1 MIFITAP
8 IHPLFTDTLQSK
20 GLVFR
25 EMVDIT
31 YDELLHCID
40 EATGLVVSTRIPID
54 DKMIEAASKLQW
66 IGRLGSGMEH
76 IDVQAATRKN
86 IQCISSPEGNSNAVA
101 EHALGLLLNLL
112 RNISSSSREV
122 INHHWIRSA
131 NMGRELASLRV
142 GIIGYGNTGSRF
154 ASLLCKL
161 GLDVYAH
168 DKYKKGFGQDG
179 VRECELSFIQAH
191 CNVISFHLPYSTE
204 THHYANANF
213 FGALQQHPI
222 ILNTSRGNVL
232 DTGALLHALDAQK
245 IAGAGLDVLENE
257 NLSSY
262 TQEQQSQLQQLLSH
276 KNVLVTP
283 HIAGYTHEAF
293 YKMSKVLLEKLRLI
307 E

>member
-8 IHPLFTDTLQSK
+8 IHPFFTETLQSK

-25 EMVDIT
+25 EMVDTT

-40 EATGLVVSTRIPID
+40 EATGLVVSTRLPID
-54 DKMIEAASKLQW
+54 AKMIEAATKLQW

-86 IQCISSPEGNSNAVA
+86 IQCISTPEGNSNAVA
-101 EHALGLLLNLL
+101 EHALGLLLSLL
-112 RNISSSSREV
+112 RNISISSREV
-122 INHHWIRSA
+122 INHQWIRTA
-131 NMGRELASLRV
+131 NMGRELASLQV

-161 GLDVYAH
+161 GVQVYAY
-168 DKYKKGFGQDG
+168 DKYKKGFGQDEI
-179 VRECELSFIQAH
+179 RECELAFIQEH
-191 CNVISFHLPYSTE
+191 CNVISFHLPYSIE
-204 THHYANANF
+204 THHYADANF
-213 FGALQQHPI
+213 FGALKQHPI
-222 ILNTSRGNVL
+222 ILNTSRGSVL
-232 DTGALLHALDAQK
+232 DTSAFLHALDDRT

-262 TQEQQSQLQQLLSH
+262 SHEEQGRLHQLLSH